1 MDTKLTQLYAEQK
14 ALLTGALKSI
24 ETETGW
30 PMSSAVEYVEATDM
44 LDAIFYVREEAKT
57 VQSAGYDVESIM
69 AHIGLGLTTPL
80 ALDLFACGGGATAGL
95 QMGGCNVV
103 AVEIDPKVLLLG
115 QRGKGIWLV
124 AGDAIAALT
133 DYGPLADFVHASPP
147 CQAHSTTVQITQKE
161 HETAG
166 LLAQTLD
173 LVRRLDVPYSVE
185 NVESDSVRKVMQKPI
200 TLCGSMFESLP
211 LLYRH
216 RMFEVNRNVPEP
228 THRPHEQ
235 KTTKMGRRHSPGERF
250 NPVGHFTD
258 VALGRS
264 AMNMS
269 WGNQHT
275 LAQAIPPEYTWYIV
289 SKVFGTPGP
298 GLTVVV

>member
-1 MDTKLTQLYAEQK
+1 MDTKLTQLYTEQK

-24 ETETGW
+24 EASTGW

-57 VQSAGYDVESIM
+57 VQSAGYDVEPIM
-69 AHIGLGLTTPL
+69 ASIGLGLTTPL

-95 QMGGCNVV
+95 HKGGCNVV

-115 QRGKGIWLV
+115 QRDKGIWLV
-124 AGDAIAALT
+124 AGDAVAALT
-133 DYGPLADFVHASPP
+133 NYGSMADFVHASPP
-147 CQAHSTTVQITQKE
+147 CQAHSTTLQLTKKE

-166 LLAQTLD
+166 LLTQTLE

-185 NVESDSVRKVMQKPI
+185 NVESDSVRKEMRNPL

-216 RMFEVNRNVPEP
+216 RMFELNRSVPAP
-228 THRPHEQ
+228 AHLPHAQ
-235 KTTKMGRRHSPGERF
+235 KTTKMGRQHTPGERF
-250 NPVGHFTD
+250 NPVGHFTN

-289 SKVFGTPGP
+289 SHIFGTPGP
-298 GLTVVV
+298 SMTTVL